1 MSDVSTINHSL
12 MCECGHVSGG
22 HYYNPSLS
30 GFDRC
35 INCECKQFR
44 LSCFEPTQTSPERAE
59 LQVSLLNEIGLTL
72 TAVAE
77 RLKPIER
84 IDTIEGMI
92 LDLAQRLYGRLEG
105 IETTLIKE
113 FINAK
118 KSRDS
123 DYALDDRR
131 WEVMHDRVQAIESQ
145 LVALAKERAEQAETL
160 KTYKL
165 SLEGIQGLLVD
176 LDAKVDESAEAGE
189 KRLTAIEELL
199 AGIGVLGAKL
209 DAHDGHLTAI
219 DIVSS
224 EGTQRILKE
233 RGERLDRIDAM
244 LERMVT
250 EIDHVAKRYSHV
262 AARLA
267 HIEGRLDNAMGKFIW
282 LDARGEARLA
292 TALEAI
298 NLRLPERPVTVKRK
312 PSLRPVSRKKRKR

>member
-1 MSDVSTINHSL
+1 MKRLETGEMALRRIGHHIFRLWRAGGRVDGYLDQSLDTVWTLKAQIRAEKRKLWRRKMSDGSTMNHSL

-44 LSCFEPTQTSPERAE
+44 LSCFKPTQTSPERAE
-59 LQVSLLNEIGLTL
+59 LQVSLLNALSDEQRRNQELT
-72 TAVAE
+72 TFT
-77 RLKPIER
+77 LKRIE
-84 IDTIEGMI
+84 
-92 LDLAQRLYGRLEG
+92 
-105 IETTLIKE
+105 
-113 FINAK
+113 NA
-118 KSRDS
+118 
-123 DYALDDRR
+123 LF
-131 WEVMHDRVQAIESQ
+131 
-145 LVALAKERAEQAETL
+145 EQAETL

-176 LDAKVDESAEAGE
+176 NEAE
-189 KRLTAIEELL
+189 
-199 AGIGVLGAKL
+199 IGALGAKL

-219 DIVSS
+219 DIASY

-244 LERMVT
+244 LERIVT

>member
-1 MSDVSTINHSL
+1 MIDA
-12 MCECGHVSGG
+12 E
-22 HYYNPSLS
+22 
-30 GFDRC
+30 
-35 INCECKQFR
+35 K
-44 LSCFEPTQTSPERAE
+44 AE

-118 KSRDS
+118 QSRDS

-145 LVALAKERAEQAETL
+145 LVALAKEQVAQAETL

-176 LDAKVDESAEAGE
+176 LTHSFDVIAEVQANSYDAVVTKFMHIE
-189 KRLTAIEELL
+189 KRLAQIEERLRTEL
-199 AGIGVLGAKL
+199 EGMRNIVDALGERLEPCKVCAGKRRVHALFERKTLENKAATVDEIMA
-209 DAHDGHLTAI
+209 AHDG
-219 DIVSS
+219 
-224 EGTQRILKE
+224 
-233 RGERLDRIDAM
+233 
-244 LERMVT
+244 
-250 EIDHVAKRYSHV
+250 
-262 AARLA
+262 
-267 HIEGRLDNAMGKFIW
+267 
-282 LDARGEARLA
+282 
-292 TALEAI
+292 
-298 NLRLPERPVTVKRK
+298 RK
-312 PSLRPVSRKKRKR
+312 PRKAGKRPAHKAGKRLKTSKL